1 MTGNEE
7 NKGLIP
13 RICEALFQK
22 INSETE
28 ADCTFKVEVSYM
40 EIYNEKC
47 RDLLNPLV
55 HFLIVYKLD

>member
-13 RICEALFQK
+13 RICEALFQE
-22 INSETE
+22 INTSTDI
-28 ADCTFKVEVSYM
+28 DCTFKVEVSYM

-47 RDLLNPLV
+47 RDLLNPSV
-55 HFLIVYKLD
+55 